1 MKKIVRFRKAVQGFL
16 VTLALA
22 TTISGC
28 SFKDQKNLV
37 PDDSIAYEHVD
48 ENTLIDEGLVI
59 DEHEHNH
66 EDEKVDDA
74 DIKLKEDSKTIDD
87 STDKDYVAK
96 EAARKSVPSA
106 DQTVTVKAKYYVVM
120 FEGKELIIPD
130 LSEQYNSG
138 QYVKESINYAL
149 ELAGF
154 DNSYEYRAT
163 LARFFNIPN
172 YRGSK
177 TQNPLLLSYLRN
189 LKIYLNM
196 DLVVEAFDENG
207 VQIENDTAIE
217 NNDTVVDTNQGQDNS
232 NGNDSNGGDG
242 SGNGSDD
249 TVKEDDDKK
258 EDEHTH
264 QYGPVRVECVEKND
278 ETHILVK
285 YRDCYK
291 GDSTI
296 VVGKVVEAHKFE
308 WKVDPTN
315 PKYEIGTCSTSECSY
330 TIRRLITEEH
340 KHVWGP
346 EQTKYV
352 DITDKTH
359 TKVVFKVCAED
370 GEILEVSRVKTAHG
384 YTWVADP
391 TDPTKENGECECGHT
406 TEREVECQH
415 DLGPELTRTEAIPG
429 NTKCHKVTTYQVC
442 RKCGSEMVKEV
453 KEVPHNVEWIV
464 DPEDPNYEILI
475 CKVCNEVLDRREITQ
490 ECKHT
495 DTFWRYKSDSA
506 EEEVC
511 KDCNEVLGTRGHSGL
526 REEMKIESVDVN
538 GHKVI
543 TTVYCDADGCD
554 GKELVSKRKE
564 EITSHD
570 MVTEITGS
578 GYNTVSHWDEE
589 DSHCSKCGYVAETKK
604 VNEQN
609 HTIQTDVEYK
619 GLGDVDG
626 SGNYQHEKKTTVVCT
641 DGCGYQDS
649 NTEILGCTPLGNTCG
664 DCHQNTKSHQH
675 AEVEGTLQSN
685 IQEADVCQRIPVI
698 CSDSSCPHHTEDN
711 PIYYKEIP
719 HKPVLVDEDHP
730 KFDEQGNLVVEEVCG
745 VCGMHIRWVPYD
757 GISLDT
763 GSSEEENNFEFD
775 IASSDEVT
783 KKTDLEKEAEGT
795 EGVETSEGTDD
806 KQNADNENEKNQDI
820 NNGNDQNVQITE
832 EDKQNAEKNTS
843 EETKQLVEEY
853 EQAVSDYL
861 NVTEQ
866 GQSTQQE
873 QSAEQADIENEAQKQ
888 LTLAQ

>member
-48 ENTLIDEGLVI
+48 ENALIDEGPVI

-66 EDEKVDDA
+66 EDEKVDEA

-87 STDKDYVAK
+87 STDKDYVVK
-96 EAARKSVPSA
+96 EAARKAIPSA

-154 DNSYEYRAT
+154 DKSYEYRAT
-163 LARFFNIPN
+163 LARFFNIQN

-196 DLVVEAFDENG
+196 DLVVGAFDENG
-207 VQIENDTAIE
+207 VQIENDTVIE

-232 NGNDSNGGDG
+232 NGNGSNGGDG

-249 TVKEDDDKK
+249 TTKEEDDKK
-258 EDEHTH
+258 DDEHTH

-278 ETHILVK
+278 KTHILVK

-296 VVGKVVEAHKFE
+296 TVGKIVEAHKFE
-308 WKVDPTN
+308 WKVDPTDPN
-315 PKYEIGTCSTSECSY
+315 YEIGTCSTSECGY

-370 GEILEVSRVKTAHG
+370 GEILEVSRVKTDHG
-384 YTWVADP
+384 YTWVANP

-429 NTKCHKVTTYQVC
+429 DTKCHKVTTYQVC
-442 RKCGSEMVKEV
+442 RKCGSEMIKEV
-453 KEVPHNVEWIV
+453 KEVPHNVEWVV

-475 CKVCNEVLDRREITQ
+475 CKDCNEVLDRREIVQ

-506 EEEVC
+506 EEQVC

-526 REEMKIESVDVN
+526 REEIKFESVDAN

-564 EITSHD
+564 ETTNHD

-578 GYNTVSHWDEE
+578 GYNSTTHWDEE
-589 DSHCSKCGYVAETKK
+589 DSHCSKCDYVAETKK

-609 HTIQTDVEYK
+609 HTIQTDIEYK
-619 GLGDVDG
+619 GIGDVDG

-649 NTEILGCTPLGNTCG
+649 NTETLGCNPLGNTCG

-675 AEVEGTLQSN
+675 TEVEGTLQSN

-698 CSDSSCPHHTEDN
+698 CSDPSCPHHTEDN

-730 KFDEQGNLVVEEVCG
+730 KFDEEGNLVVEEVCG
-745 VCGMHIRWVPYD
+745 VCGMHIRWVPYE

-763 GSSEEENNFEFD
+763 GSSEEENDFEFD
-775 IASSDEVT
+775 IASSDDAA
-783 KKTDLEKEAEGT
+783 KKTDLEKETEGT
-795 EGVETSEGTDD
+795 EGVESSEGTDD
-806 KQNADNENEKNQDI
+806 KQNADNENEENQDI

-832 EDKQNAEKNTS
+832 EDKQNAEENTS

-873 QSAEQADIENEAQKQ
+873 QSAEQADLENEAQKQ

>member
-48 ENTLIDEGLVI
+48 ENALIDEGLTI

-66 EDEKVDDA
+66 EDEKVDEA
-74 DIKLKEDSKTIDD
+74 DIKLKEASKTIDD

-217 NNDTVVDTNQGQDNS
+217 NNDTVVDSNQGQDNS

-249 TVKEDDDKK
+249 TTKEEDDKK
-258 EDEHTH
+258 DDEHTH

-278 ETHILVK
+278 KTHILVK

-308 WKVDPTN
+308 WKVDPTD
-315 PKYEIGTCSTSECSY
+315 PKYEIGTCSTSECGY

-370 GEILEVSRVKTAHG
+370 GEILEVSRVKTVHG

-429 NTKCHKVTTYQVC
+429 DTKCHKVTTYQVC
-442 RKCGSEMVKEV
+442 RKCGSEMIKEV
-453 KEVPHNVEWIV
+453 KEVPHNVEWV
-464 DPEDPNYEILI
+464 ADPEDPNYEILI
-475 CKVCNEVLDRREITQ
+475 CKDCNEVLDRREIVQ

-506 EEEVC
+506 EEQVC

-526 REEMKIESVDVN
+526 REEIKFESVDAN

-564 EITSHD
+564 ETTNHD

-578 GYNTVSHWDEE
+578 GYNSTTHWDEE
-589 DSHCSKCGYVAETKK
+589 DSHCSKCDYVAETKK

-609 HTIQTDVEYK
+609 HTIQTDIEYK
-619 GLGDVDG
+619 GIGDVDG

-649 NTEILGCTPLGNTCG
+649 NTETLGCNPLGNTCG

-675 AEVEGTLQSN
+675 TEVEGTLQSN

-698 CSDSSCPHHTEDN
+698 CSDPSCPHHTEDN

-730 KFDEQGNLVVEEVCG
+730 KFDEEGNLVVEEVCG
-745 VCGMHIRWVPYD
+745 VCGMHIRWVPYE

-763 GSSEEENNFEFD
+763 GSSEEENDFEFD
-775 IASSDEVT
+775 IASSDDAA
-783 KKTDLEKEAEGT
+783 KKTDLEKETEGT
-795 EGVETSEGTDD
+795 EGVESSEGTDD
-806 KQNADNENEKNQDI
+806 KQNADNENEENQDI

-832 EDKQNAEKNTS
+832 EDKQNAEENTS

-873 QSAEQADIENEAQKQ
+873 QSAEQADLENEAQKQ

>member
-48 ENTLIDEGLVI
+48 ENALIDEGLVI

-87 STDKDYVAK
+87 STDKEYVAK

-196 DLVVEAFDENG
+196 DLVVEAFDKNG

-217 NNDTVVDTNQGQDNS
+217 NNDTVVDTNQGQDN
-232 NGNDSNGGDG
+232 SNGGDG

-278 ETHILVK
+278 KTHILVK

-308 WKVDPTN
+308 WKVDPTD

-391 TDPTKENGECECGHT
+391 ADPTKENGECECGHT
-406 TEREVECQH
+406 TEREIECQH

-526 REEMKIESVDVN
+526 REEMKIESVDAN

-619 GLGDVDG
+619 GLGDIDG

-649 NTEILGCTPLGNTCG
+649 NTETLGCTPLGNTCG

-675 AEVEGTLQSN
+675 TEVEGTLQSN

-763 GSSEEENNFEFD
+763 GSSEEENNFEFG
-775 IASSDEVT
+775 IASSDEVA
-783 KKTDLEKEAEGT
+783 KETDIENEAEGT
-795 EGVETSEGTDD
+795 EGVESSEGTDD
-806 KQNADNENEKNQDI
+806 KQNADNENEENQDI

>member
-48 ENTLIDEGLVI
+48 ENALIDEGLVI
-59 DEHEHNH
+59 DEYEHNH

-87 STDKDYVAK
+87 STDKEYVAK

-232 NGNDSNGGDG
+232 NENDSNGGDG

-278 ETHILVK
+278 KTHILVK

-308 WKVDPTN
+308 WKVDPTD
-315 PKYEIGTCSTSECSY
+315 PKYEIGTCSTSECGY

-464 DPEDPNYEILI
+464 DPEDLNYEILI

-526 REEMKIESVDVN
+526 REEMKIESVDAN

-649 NTEILGCTPLGNTCG
+649 NTETLGCTPLGNTCG

-675 AEVEGTLQSN
+675 TEVEGTLQSN

-763 GSSEEENNFEFD
+763 GSSEEENNFEFG
-775 IASSDEVT
+775 IASSDEVA
-783 KKTDLEKEAEGT
+783 KETDIENEAEGT
-795 EGVETSEGTDD
+795 EGVESSEGTDD
-806 KQNADNENEKNQDI
+806 KQNADNENEENQDI

>member
-48 ENTLIDEGLVI
+48 ENALIDEGLVI

-87 STDKDYVAK
+87 STDKEYVAK

-106 DQTVTVKAKYYVVM
+106 DQTVTVKAEYYVVM

-196 DLVVEAFDENG
+196 DLVVEAFDKNG

-217 NNDTVVDTNQGQDNS
+217 NNDTIVDTNQGQDN
-232 NGNDSNGGDG
+232 SNGGDG

-278 ETHILVK
+278 KIHILVK

-308 WKVDPTN
+308 WKVDPTD
-315 PKYEIGTCSTSECSY
+315 PKYEIGTCSTSECGY

-453 KEVPHNVEWIV
+453 KEAPHNVEWIV

-526 REEMKIESVDVN
+526 REEMKIESVDAN

-543 TTVYCDADGCD
+543 TTVYCDAEGCD
-554 GKELVSKRKE
+554 GKELVSKRNE

-649 NTEILGCTPLGNTCG
+649 NTETLGCTPLGNTCG

-675 AEVEGTLQSN
+675 DEVEGTLQSN

-730 KFDEQGNLVVEEVCG
+730 KFDEEGNLVVEEVCG

-795 EGVETSEGTDD
+795 EGVETSEGTDSD
-806 KQNADNENEKNQDI
+806 QNANDQNEKNQDK
-820 NNGNDQNVQITE
+820 NNGNDQNVLITE
-832 EDKQNAEKNTS
+832 EDTS

-853 EQAVSDYL
+853 EQVVSDYL

-873 QSAEQADIENEAQKQ
+873 QSTEQANLENEAQKQ

>member
-873 QSAEQADIENEAQKQ
+873 QSAEQADLENEAQKQ

>member
-48 ENTLIDEGLVI
+48 ENALIDEGLVI

-87 STDKDYVAK
+87 STDKEYVAK

-196 DLVVEAFDENG
+196 DLVVEAFDKNG

-217 NNDTVVDTNQGQDNS
+217 NNDTVVDTNQGQDN
-232 NGNDSNGGDG
+232 SNGGDG

-278 ETHILVK
+278 KTHILVK
-285 YRDCYK
+285 HRDCYK

-308 WKVDPTN
+308 WKVDPTD
-315 PKYEIGTCSTSECSY
+315 PKYEIGTCSTSECGY

-475 CKVCNEVLDRREITQ
+475 CKDCNEVLDRREITQ

-526 REEMKIESVDVN
+526 REEMKIESVDAN

-619 GLGDVDG
+619 GLGDIDG

-649 NTEILGCTPLGNTCG
+649 NTETLGCTPLGNTCG

-675 AEVEGTLQSN
+675 TEVEGTLQSN

-763 GSSEEENNFEFD
+763 GSSEEENNFEFG
-775 IASSDEVT
+775 IASSDEVA
-783 KKTDLEKEAEGT
+783 KETDLEKEAEGT
-795 EGVETSEGTDD
+795 EGVESSEGTDD
-806 KQNADNENEKNQDI
+806 KQNADNENEENQDI

>member
-59 DEHEHNH
+59 DEYEHNH

-87 STDKDYVAK
+87 STDKEYVAK